1 MTIQAQCMIVLLP
14 VYASDVS
21 QVRNNVQIL
30 DGGNHAE

>member
-1 MTIQAQCMIVLLP
+1 MHDCFALS